1 MANATEKLTAIG
13 VDMVYIAKITQ
24 DDSSAFLTD
33 APIPLA
39 PVAEISGAPKI
50 NQETL
55 YYDDMPAE
63 DLLAEGVTERKIK
76 LSALNPEMEAL
87 LTGEKFD
94 SVSGRVWDSAA
105 PASSPHFALGYRSQ
119 KSNGHYRYVWYL
131 KGRFQKPGYDHAT
144 LADKATAKP
153 VEIIYNAQKTVHK
166 FDQGT
171 RTDGVKRVWVDEDTD
186 NASVATWF
194 NAVQTPATSS
204 PSALTCTPVPA
215 DGATGVLVS
224 ANIVLTFNNRI
235 RSGNA
240 GILVTKADGTVVAA
254 GYSWNAAGTVLT
266 IDPNSNLGASGDY
279 LVTLSGVTDIY
290 GQTLA
295 NTAYNFTTA

>member
-1 MANATEKLTAIG
+1 MSNATEKLTAIG
-13 VDMVYIAKITQ
+13 VDMVYIAKVLQ

-33 APIPLA
+33 TPIPFA

-50 NQETL
+50 NHETL

-63 DLLAEGVTERKIK
+63 DLLAEGVTERKVKI
-76 LSALNPEMEAL
+76 SALNPEMEAL
-87 LTGEKFD
+87 VTGEKFD
-94 SVSGRVWDSAA
+94 PTTGQVWDSAA
-105 PASSPHFALGYRSQ
+105 PASSPFFAFGYRSQ

-131 KGRFQKPGYDHAT
+131 KGRFQKPGYDHET

-153 VEIIYNAQKTVHK
+153 VEITYNAQKTVHK

-186 NASVATWF
+186 NADVDTWF
-194 NAVQTPATSS
+194 AAVQTPETSS
-204 PSALTCTPVPA
+204 PSALTCTPTPA

-224 ANIVLTFNNRI
+224 ANIVLTFNNRV

-240 GILVTKADGTVVAA
+240 GIMIAKADGTAVAA
-254 GYSWNAAGTVLT
+254 AYSWNAAGKVLT
-266 IDPNSNLGASGDY
+266 IDPSSNLGASGDY
-279 LVTLSGVTDIY
+279 IVTLSGVTDIY